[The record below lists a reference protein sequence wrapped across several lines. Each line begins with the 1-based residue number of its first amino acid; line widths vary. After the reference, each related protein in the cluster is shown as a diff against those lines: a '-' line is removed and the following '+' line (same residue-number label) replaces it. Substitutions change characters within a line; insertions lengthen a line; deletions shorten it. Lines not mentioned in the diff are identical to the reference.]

1 MLGVKAKLKIE
12 DLIRSQNVAEELDKS
27 LLSKIAIEVIRGYD
41 LDEDSRT
48 EWTSQNEESV
58 KVAKQVM
65 ERKTYPWPNSANV
78 KYPLI
83 AQSSLQFASR
93 AYPELVKGSKVVQGK
108 VTGADPDGIKKER
121 ADRISDH
128 MSYQLIEQ
136 MTEWEE
142 EFDKLLH
149 ALPVLGC
156 MFRKTFGILLFMTH
170 I

>member
-12 DLIRSQNVAEELDKS
+12 DLIRSQNIAEELDKP

-78 KYPLI
+78 KYP
-83 AQSSLQFASR
+83 
-93 AYPELVKGSKVVQGK
+93 
-108 VTGADPDGIKKER
+108 
-121 ADRISDH
+121 
-128 MSYQLIEQ
+128 
-136 MTEWEE
+136 
-142 EFDKLLH
+142 
-149 ALPVLGC
+149 
-156 MFRKTFGILLFMTH
+156 
-170 I
+170 